1 MNESNQQRAHRVALG
16 SLISFAGNII
26 NIFGRVFL
34 VPLFLKSWGT
44 ERYGEWLTL
53 FAAVGYMSMLDLGI
67 QNYVINKLNQCYST
81 GRSREYGYVLRSALK
96 VSVISCSLIILLIA
110 VILPLLPL
118 GKWFHFTQT
127 GHSLVV
133 LVTCLLAV
141 QIVARIP
148 SGIITGLYRTM
159 GEFHRGAILVNIKVI
174 MVFLITGAALISGG
188 GFAILAL
195 LQLVPI
201 LVITL
206 YVFRDMRRRHP
217 EIKLG
222 FKGGS
227 MKKGFSFLLPASPF
241 FLIRIS
247 TLTVFSGST
256 MIVATQ
262 LGPAVVAVFSTL
274 RTLAHVTKQIPQ
286 AINIALW
293 PELTSLEARKEYRTL
308 RKIQLFMVKIGFSIS
323 VCLAMFIHFCG
334 KDIVNLWTRG
344 RIPYD
349 SGLMNIFLIYLAL
362 QLIWTLSGTFQAA
375 FNLPALGSFCSIA
388 STVLGL
394 FLAYFLTRSYG
405 AAGTVGGLFI
415 AELFICG
422 IIIPARTCRILGE
435 SLFKFFREVFFRALP
450 GVAFL
455 YLFGHRFRQL
465 LSPLDPIYVIIIFGT
480 VIMTT
485 GLALSYFLYLNRD
498 ERKRLF
504 SLLRGLIHSI
514 GKRLKS

>member
-34 VPLFLKSWGT
+34 VPLFIKCWGT

-81 GRSREYGYVLRSALK
+81 GRSEEYGYVLRSALK
-96 VSVISCSLIILLIA
+96 VSVVSCSLIIFLIA
-110 VILPLLPL
+110 VILPLFPL

-133 LVTCLLAV
+133 LVTCLLAAQV
-141 QIVARIP
+141 VARVP
-148 SGIITGLYRTM
+148 SGIITGLYRTF
-159 GEFHRGAILVNIKVI
+159 GEFPRGAMIVNIQVI
-174 MVFLITGAALISGG
+174 MVFLITGLALVSGG

-195 LQLVPI
+195 LQLFPV
-201 LVITL
+201 LVVIL
-206 YVFRDMRRRHP
+206 YVFHDVSRRHP
-217 EIKLG
+217 EVRLG
-222 FKGGS
+222 LKGGS
-227 MKKGFSFLLPASPF
+227 MKKGFSFILPGSPF

-256 MIVATQ
+256 IIVATQ

-274 RTLAHVTKQIPQ
+274 RTLANVTKQIPQ

-293 PELTSLEARKEYRTL
+293 PELTSLEARKQYLTL

-323 VCLAMFIHFCG
+323 VSLAIFIHFCG
-334 KDIVNLWTRG
+334 KDIVNLWTGG

-349 SGLMNIFLIYLAL
+349 SALMNIFLLYLTL
-362 QLIWTLSGTFQAA
+362 QLIWNLSGTFQTA
-375 FNLPALGSFCSIA
+375 FNRPALVSLCFIA
-388 STVLGL
+388 STGLGL
-394 FLAYFLTRSYG
+394 ILAYFLTRSYG
-405 AAGTVGGLFI
+405 VSGTVGGLFI

-435 SLFKFFREVFFRALP
+435 SLLKFFREVFFRALP
-450 GVAFL
+450 GVVFL
-455 YLFGHRFRQL
+455 YLFGHRFRQQ
-465 LSPLDPIYVIIIFGT
+465 LSLLDPIYLIIIFGT

-485 GLALSYFLYLNRD
+485 GLALSYFLYLNRN
-498 ERKRLF
+498 ERKRVF

-514 GKRLKS
+514 WKRVKS